1 VEAFLVSTAVGAL
14 AEIGD
19 KTQLLV
25 IGLAANFRKP
35 VPIILGMLVALLLNH
50 TAAGALGAWLAAM
63 LNPRA
68 LLWILC
74 LSFAALAIWAP
85 KPVADESKPQP
96 YATPR
101 IGLFATTLWTYFLL
115 EMGDKTQVAT
125 IALAAK
131 YTSLVAVVSGTTLG
145 ILLVD
150 VPVVILSA
158 AAAQRLPRL
167 PVHRVFRATFVV
179 LSAITLIEALR

>member
-1 VEAFLVSTAVGAL
+1 MEAFLVSAAVGAL

-35 VPIILGMLVALLLNH
+35 LPIVLGIVVAILVNH
-50 TAAGALGAWLAAM
+50 TAAGALGAWLAAT
-63 LNPRA
+63 LNPHA
-68 LLWILC
+68 LPWILC
-74 LSFAALAIWAP
+74 LSFAAIAIWALVPAADKP
-85 KPVADESKPQP
+85 KSQA
-96 YATPR
+96 YTTPR

-115 EMGDKTQVAT
+115 EMGDKTQLAT

-131 YTSLVAVVSGTTLG
+131 YPSLVAVVGGTTLG

-150 VPVVILSA
+150 VPVVMFSA
-158 AAAQRLPRL
+158 AAAQRLPRM
-167 PVHRVFRATFVV
+167 PVHRVTQAMFVALGV
-179 LSAITLIEALR
+179 VTLIEAIR